1 MTQNGPTAA
10 PERSFARKTLD
21 AAGDALRFFTR
32 LPVPAA
38 WSAAQP
44 NGIFDGVAAA
54 APLAGA
60 VAGAVAGEALAACLA
75 LGLPPLPAAAFA
87 VIAGVALTG
96 ALHQDGLAD
105 VADGFGGGRSRE
117 RKLQIMRDSSVGAYG
132 ASVLTLALGARIA
145 LVAALAERLGEE
157 GALLAL
163 IAAAALS
170 RPLALLPALLLKP
183 ARADGAG
190 RAARPRALCV
200 GFGCGVG
207 ALAAL
212 LLAGVGPGLAAIAA
226 AVVTALGMT
235 VVSRAQI
242 GGYTGD
248 VCGAATELAEI
259 AALAALV
266 ASAAG

>member
-1 MTQNGPTAA
+1 MTPNGP
-10 PERSFARKTLD
+10 PPPSGRSSPRRALD

-32 LPVPAA
+32 LPVPSA
-38 WSAAQP
+38 WSTPQP
-44 NGIFDGVAAA
+44 ERIFDGVAAA

-60 VAGAVAGEALAACLA
+60 VAGAVAGEALGAGLA
-75 LGLPPLPAAAFA
+75 LGLPALPAAAFA

-96 ALHQDGLAD
+96 ALHQDALAD
-105 VADGFGGGRSRE
+105 VADGFGGGATRK
-117 RKLQIMRDSSVGAYG
+117 RKLEIMRDSSVGAYG
-132 ASVLTLALGARIA
+132 VSALTLALGARIT

-190 RAARPRALCV
+190 RAARPRAASV
-200 GFGCGVG
+200 AVGCGLG

-212 LLAGVGPGLAAIAA
+212 LLAGVGAGLAAAAAA
-226 AVVTALGMT
+226 AVAALGVTAL
-235 VVSRAQI
+235 SRAQI
-242 GGYTGD
+242 RGYTGD
-248 VCGAATELAEI
+248 VCGAATEVAEI
-259 AALAALV
+259 AALVALV
-266 ASAAG
+266 AAAAG